1 MSDSFTPDD
10 GLPVVEC
17 PDRAAWRAW
26 LERHHAVTPGAW
38 LVFIKKGVGEASV
51 GYRDAVLEALCY
63 GWIDGIKRRVDD
75 TRYTH
80 RFTPR
85 RANSRWS
92 ELNIRRARELIDQ
105 GLMRPPGLAAFE
117 QRTRYPAA
125 QRAKRAAAAPAL
137 PVELERAIRAN
148 PDSWRTFKALA
159 PGYRRQYVLW
169 LTTAKRSDTRER
181 RLREAIRLLAS
192 GRKLGMK

>member
-1 MSDSFTPDD
+1 MPNRFTPDD

-26 LERHHAVTPGAW
+26 LERHHAAASGGW
-38 LVFIKKGVGEASV
+38 LIFWKADSGQAGIA
-51 GYRDAVLEALCY
+51 YRDAVLEALCY
-63 GWIDGIKRRVDD
+63 GWIDGIKRRVDER
-75 TRYTH
+75 RYTH

-85 RANSRWS
+85 RARSRWS
-92 ELNIRRARELIDQ
+92 ERNIRYARELIDQ

-117 QRTRYPAA
+117 QRSRYPAA
-125 QRAKRAAAAPAL
+125 QRAQRVAAAPSL
-137 PVELERAIRAN
+137 PAELERAIRAN
-148 PDSWRTFKALA
+148 PDSWRNFTALA
-159 PGYRRQYVLW
+159 PGYRKQYVLW
-169 LTTAKRSDTRER
+169 LTTAKRADTRER